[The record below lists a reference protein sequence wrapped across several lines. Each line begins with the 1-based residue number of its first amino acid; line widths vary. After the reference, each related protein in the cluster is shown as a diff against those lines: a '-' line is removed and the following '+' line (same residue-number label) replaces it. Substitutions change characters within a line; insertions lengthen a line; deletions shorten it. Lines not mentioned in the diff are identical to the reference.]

1 MTTNRVLGLV
11 ALAVVF
17 PALAAAQDTSYDY
30 DRTAP
35 FAQYRTYALKEG
47 TSTDDPLNDARIAA
61 ALDRELAFRGLRK
74 VEASPDVYVSFSMA
88 YEKQKDIQYYS
99 MGPWWG
105 GGYGWGYGGWG
116 WGYGGWGWG
125 PTTDVYV
132 REILVGTLTI
142 DIVDAKRERLAWRG
156 LGVKRVDTDEDAD
169 DRDKHVRKAVS
180 KIMRNYPP
188 GADDDD

>member
-1 MTTNRVLGLV
+1 MTINRLLGLV

-35 FAQYRTYALKEG
+35 FAQYRTYALTEG
-47 TSTDDPLNDARIAA
+47 TSTGDPLIDARIAA
-61 ALDRELAFRGLRK
+61 ALDRELAIRGLQK
-74 VEASPDVYVSFSMA
+74 AEASPDVYVSFSMA
-88 YEKQKDIQYYS
+88 YDKRKEISSYS

-116 WGYGGWGWG
+116 YGGWGWG
-125 PTTDVYV
+125 PTATDVYV

-142 DIVDAKRERLAWRG
+142 DILDAKRNQLAWRG
-156 LGVKRVDTDEDAD
+156 LGTKRVDTDEDAE

-180 KIMRNYPP
+180 KIMRHYPP